1 MDVFNQDERQEK
13 WKTGQER
20 RTLGD
25 WYAMPG
31 TKNVPAQGKV
41 QDVMTKLYSSSDQ
54 TRLQAF
60 TGLA

>member
-1 MDVFNQDERQEK
+1 MDVMKDKKKEKLDNNDELLG
-13 WKTGQER
+13 TGIK
-20 RTLGD
+20 
-25 WYAMPG
+25 AMPG
-31 TKNVPAQGKV
+31 TKEVPAQGKV